1 MVPVVIKSSSRSK
14 VGRTIGY
21 GIGFVNSGAGVDGA
35 LKPLEKPGTV
45 WGMPVDAGQTGSYFA
60 E

>member
-1 MVPVVIKSSSRSK
+1 MYS
-14 VGRTIGY
+14 
-21 GIGFVNSGAGVDGA
+21 A

-45 WGMPVDAGQTGSYFA
+45 GGISFDAGQTGSHFA

>member
-1 MVPVVIKSSSRSK
+1 LA
-14 VGRTIGY
+14 GTIGY
-21 GIGFVNSGAGVDGA
+21 GIGFVNSGAGADGA

-45 WGMPVDAGQTGSYFA
+45 RRISFDAGQTGSHFA